1 MEPVGLRTR
10 TTSVRRPTRRPR
22 AERLPFPCHVR
33 EIDYCAD
40 MSTIYDVAK
49 LAGVSTATVSRVF
62 SGAGVSAPKA
72 EAVRIAAK
80 ELNFTPNRVAR
91 NLRRR
96 ESETIAL
103 IIPDV
108 QNPYFTE
115 MVRGVEDVASEAGYS
130 VVLCNSDGR
139 LDKEAR
145 YLQVSGWESMAGV
158 IIAPASAST
167 RLDEMIASNR
177 PVVIVDRRTSH
188 DTDLVVMD
196 NRAAGAAATKELLA
210 AGFTRIAHI
219 AGPQDIDTALER
231 VEGWRSALQESAP
244 AADESLL
251 RFSTFHV
258 DGGRASMSALLD
270 LPEPP
275 DAIVAGN
282 NLIGVGALQVLGE
295 RGLTPPEF
303 GVAVIGSL
311 PFSTIAPGAVTIVRL
326 GAQEMGS
333 VAARMLIER
342 IAGDERPIQTVV
354 LPHAIQRATAAR
366 D

>member
-1 MEPVGLRTR
+1 MKPIGLRTR
-10 TTSVRRPTRRPR
+10 SASLRRPTRRPR
-22 AERLPFPCHVR
+22 APHLLPSCHIH

-62 SGAGVSAPKA
+62 NGASVSAPKA
-72 EAVRIAAK
+72 EAVRMAAK
-80 ELNFTPNRVAR
+80 ELSFTPNRVAR
-91 NLRRR
+91 NLRRQA
-96 ESETIAL
+96 SEIIAL

-139 LDKEAR
+139 VEKETR

-167 RLDEMIASNR
+167 RLDEMLSTNR
-177 PVVIVDRRTSH
+177 PVVVVDRRVAY

-196 NRAAGAAATKELLA
+196 NRAAGAAATEVLLA
-210 AGFTRIAHI
+210 AGYRRIAHI
-219 AGPQDIDTALER
+219 AGPEDIDTAVER
-231 VEGWRSALQESAP
+231 AEGWRAALEASSLAV
-244 AADESLL
+244 DVDLL

-258 DGGRASMSALLD
+258 DGGRASMTALLD

-282 NLIGVGALQVLGE
+282 NLIGVGALQALGE
-295 RGLTPPEF
+295 RGLMPPAF

-311 PFSTIAPGAVTIVRL
+311 PFSTVSPSAVTIIRL
-326 GAQEMGS
+326 AAQEMGS
-333 VAARMLIER
+333 VAARLLIER
-342 IAGDERPIQTVV
+342 IAGDERAVQTVV
-354 LPHAIQRATAAR
+354 LPHVVQAATAAR

>member
-1 MEPVGLRTR
+1 MESGGLRTR
-10 TTSVRRPTRRPR
+10 TSSVRRPARRTRTPRP
-22 AERLPFPCHVR
+22 LSPCHPR

-62 SGAGVSAPKA
+62 NGASVSAPKA
-72 EAVRIAAK
+72 EAVRSAAK

-167 RLDEMIASNR
+167 RLDEMLATNR
-177 PVVIVDRRTSH
+177 PVVIVDRRTAH
-188 DTDLVVMD
+188 DADLVVMD
-196 NRAAGAAATKELLA
+196 NRAAGAAATEELLA

-219 AGPQDIDTALER
+219 AGPADIDTALER
-231 VEGWRSALQESAP
+231 AEGWRAALGASP
-244 AADESLL
+244 LDVDENIL

-258 DGGRASMSALLD
+258 DGGRAAMSELLD

-275 DAIVAGN
+275 DAVVAGN
-282 NLIGVGALQVLGE
+282 NLIGVGAIQLLGE
-295 RGLTPPEF
+295 RGLTPPTF

-311 PFSTIAPGAVTIVRL
+311 PFSTISPSAVTIVRL
-326 GAQEMGS
+326 AAQEMGS
-333 VAARMLIER
+333 VAARVLIER

-354 LPHAIQRATAAR
+354 LPHTVQRAAAAR